1 MFIFVRLNSLEY
13 QNLQDKVRGQIRNIE
28 NIQIY
33 KSISERFVEV
43 FREQVELNP
52 RTTVNEVG

>member
-1 MFIFVRLNSLEY
+1 MFISIRLNSLEY